1 MATIDNL
8 DISIYMRYAQRTQ
21 YVEEIREQFQLDR
34 AAQVAKQAVT
44 ADLSPKLT
52 ELDIL
57 LGISK
62 SYTPW
67 ALFREPKSF
76 RETRRSPFS
85 RSRIVP
91 SIGSE
96 DEEEEEK
103 KLDEIA
109 VQNAKERR
117 ERDTLKR
124 CVKQMKTI
132 NEWLGHIMGRI
143 GQLIQG

>member
-34 AAQVAKQAVT
+34 ASQVAKQAT
-44 ADLSPKLT
+44 TIDLSPKLT

-62 SYTPW
+62 AYTPW
-67 ALFREPKSF
+67 ALFQPPKSF
-76 RETRRSPFS
+76 RETRKSPFS
-85 RSRIVP
+85 KSRVVP

-96 DEEEEEK
+96 EEEEEEK
-103 KLDEIA
+103 KLDE
-109 VQNAKERR
+109 VVVSSAKERR
-117 ERDTLKR
+117 EKEILKK
-124 CVKQMKTI
+124 CILQMRTI
-132 NEWLGHIMGRI
+132 NDWLGHIMGRI